1 MAVEFQILDWIQ
13 NIRTPAGYVFMSL
26 VTKLWNAGIL
36 WIVTAV
42 VLAVIPRTRKAG
54 IMMMAALLPDV
65 VICNGILKN
74 LVGRVRPCDINTAVQ
89 LPY

>member
-13 NIRTPAGYVFMSL
+13 NIRTPAGDVFMSL

-54 IMMMAALLPDV
+54 IMMMAALLPEDKMVVV
-65 VICNGILKN
+65 VISAY
-74 LVGRVRPCDINTAVQ
+74 RPDEV
-89 LPY
+89 LR

>member
-13 NIRTPAGYVFMSL
+13 NIRTPAGDIFMSL
-26 VTKLWNAGIL
+26 VTKLGSAGIL

-54 IMMMAALLPDV
+54 IMMMAALLLEVKMVVV
-65 VICNGILKN
+65 VISAY
-74 LVGRVRPCDINTAVQ
+74 RPDEV
-89 LPY
+89 LR

>member
-13 NIRTPAGYVFMSL
+13 NIRTPAGDIFMSL
-26 VTKLWNAGIL
+26 VTRLGNAGIL

-54 IMMMAALLPDV
+54 IMMIAALLLEVKMVVV
-65 VICNGILKN
+65 VISAY
-74 LVGRVRPCDINTAVQ
+74 RPDEV
-89 LPY
+89 LR

>member
-13 NIRTPAGYVFMSL
+13 NIRTPAGDVFMSL
-26 VTKLWNAGIL
+26 VTKLGNAGIL

-54 IMMMAALLPDV
+54 IMMIAALLLEDKMVVV
-65 VICNGILKN
+65 VISDTGRMRYCDKN
-74 LVGRVRPCDINTAVQ
+74 CSQ
-89 LPY
+89 

>member
-13 NIRTPAGYVFMSL
+13 NIRTPAGDVFMSL
-26 VTKLWNAGIL
+26 VTKLGNAGIL

-54 IMMMAALLPDV
+54 IMMIAALLLEDKMVVV
-65 VICNGILKN
+65 VISAY
-74 LVGRVRPCDINTAVQ
+74 RPDEA
-89 LPY
+89 LR

>member
-13 NIRTPAGYVFMSL
+13 NIRTPAGDAFMCF
-26 VTKLWNAGIL
+26 VTKLGNAGMI
-36 WIVTAV
+36 WIIAAI

-54 IMMMAALLPDV
+54 IMMMAALLLDLV
-65 VICNGILKN
+65 VCNGILKN
-74 LVGRVRPCDINTAVQ
+74 LVGKVRPCDINTAIQ